1 MNIVEK
7 KKILVLKKK
16 IKNNLVVLE
25 PMSLK
30 NLNKFFI
37 SSLNKKKVNQFTQIK
52 YKIQDYDTC
61 YKYFLERLQNK
72 ELYYSI
78 NTNKNKFIGTL
89 TLREIKKKTAYF
101 GILIF
106 NTGFHGSEEVK
117 IATNIFLN
125 YCFKNIKL
133 NSIKAVTYKNALG
146 ANFLYLSNN
155 FKKFKADKRYLHFKL
170 NKKDIEKKYKFKII
184 NE

>member
-16 IKNNLVVLE
+16 IINNLVVLE

-72 ELYYSI
+72 
-78 NTNKNKFIGTL
+78 
-89 TLREIKKKTAYF
+89 
-101 GILIF
+101 
-106 NTGFHGSEEVK
+106 
-117 IATNIFLN
+117 
-125 YCFKNIKL
+125 
-133 NSIKAVTYKNALG
+133 
-146 ANFLYLSNN
+146 
-155 FKKFKADKRYLHFKL
+155 
-170 NKKDIEKKYKFKII
+170 
-184 NE
+184 